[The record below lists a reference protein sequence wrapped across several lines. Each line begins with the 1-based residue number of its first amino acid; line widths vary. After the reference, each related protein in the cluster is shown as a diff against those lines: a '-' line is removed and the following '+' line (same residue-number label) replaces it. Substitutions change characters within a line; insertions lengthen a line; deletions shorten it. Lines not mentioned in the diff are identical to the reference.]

1 MKNVLLIG
9 SLIGLQF
16 PPTTNFRKCEQ
27 YNIITQTGNATT
39 GKFNRLAMVWC
50 GLYHYRQGYLS
61 FHRSKCCR
69 PPRMQASES
78 ASNFNLCDD
87 NFIVD
92 NQSTDHAKPL
102 SICFL
107 PK

>member
-1 MKNVLLIG
+1 
-9 SLIGLQF
+9 
-16 PPTTNFRKCEQ
+16 
-27 YNIITQTGNATT
+27 
-39 GKFNRLAMVWC
+39 
-50 GLYHYRQGYLS
+50 
-61 FHRSKCCR
+61 
-69 PPRMQASES
+69 MQASES